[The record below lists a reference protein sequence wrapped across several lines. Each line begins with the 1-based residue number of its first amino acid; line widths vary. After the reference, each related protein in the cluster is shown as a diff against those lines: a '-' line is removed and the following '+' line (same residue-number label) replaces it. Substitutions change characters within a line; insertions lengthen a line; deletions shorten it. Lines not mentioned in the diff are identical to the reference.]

1 MEKAVKTAKQAGSE
15 VATQEADAATN
26 ETVVTTK
33 PAKAEAKLPNIHQRM
48 LAVMKGVSYIQKDQD
63 KRVNGQYTF
72 VSHDQV
78 TRAVRPHLVANG
90 IIVVPRVISHIQD
103 GNRTQVDVEVDFVN
117 ADDPEDKITVPTFA
131 YGIDNQDK
139 GPAKSLSVALKLCY
153 LKVFVL
159 ESGDEADV
167 ERELI
172 EHKPSLITEE
182 QLETIAELA
191 LDVGAHVPSF
201 CKFLKIND
209 LSELRQVDYDRA
221 IKALE
226 SKRKVSAKASE
237 KTRTQQDDA
246 TQAR

>member
-15 VATQEADAATN
+15 VATQQADVATS

-33 PAKAEAKLPNIHQRM
+33 PAKAEGKLPNIHQRM
-48 LAVMKGVSYIQKDQD
+48 LAVMKAVSYIQKDQD

-90 IIVVPRVISHIQD
+90 IIVIPRTISHVQD
-103 GNRTQVDVEVDFVN
+103 GNRTQVDLEVDFVN
-117 ADDPEDKITVPTFA
+117 ADDPSDKVTVPMFG

-139 GPAKSLSVALKLCY
+139 GPAKAYSMILKNLYLKL
-153 LKVFVL
+153 FVL
-159 ESGDEADV
+159 ESGDEADI
-167 ERELI
+167 ERDLI
-172 EHKPSLITEE
+172 DHKPDVITED

-191 LDVGAHVPSF
+191 LEVNAHIPSF

-226 SKRKVSAKASE
+226 SKRKITQKASD
-237 KTRTQQDDA
+237 KSRSQRDDA